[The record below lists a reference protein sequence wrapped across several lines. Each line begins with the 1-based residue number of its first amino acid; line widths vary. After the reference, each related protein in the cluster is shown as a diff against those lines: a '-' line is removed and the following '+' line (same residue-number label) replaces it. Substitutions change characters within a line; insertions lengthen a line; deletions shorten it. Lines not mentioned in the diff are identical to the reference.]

1 MVGKL
6 TSIQVTYE
14 MSRQPMGQYTSDKM
28 GITATIIFE
37 ADEKPDMMNE
47 IKAISGSL
55 KLACHKRIQTAI
67 KEVPTEANQK

>member
-1 MVGKL
+1 MGKL

-14 MSRQPMGQYTSDKM
+14 MSRQPCGQYTSDKM
-28 GITATIIFE
+28 GVTATVVFE
-37 ADEKPDMMNE
+37 ADERPDMMQE
-47 IKAISGSL
+47 IKEISGKL